1 MKPTTTDTSEG
12 ITISCDHYRSH
23 VTFCLCGP
31 GFHIN
36 TSKGLRTS
44 KLGPKSSGRRW
55 TAAALPTSSTRGR
68 IIISYWLGDSLHARL
83 LPNPVCYMSGQK
95 GNLDC
100 MFQPFPRIKRPYLN
114 TDKTPNC
121 LMRYLLLNVSPQ
133 REQRAGVIQLW
144 ALPRRSYWVFCLRN

>member
-31 GFHIN
+31 GFYIN

-55 TAAALPTSSTRGR
+55 TAAALPTSSTRGS
-68 IIISYWLGDSLHARL
+68 IIISYWLRDSLHTRL

-114 TDKTPNC
+114 TDKTANLPDEILTFEC
-121 LMRYLLLNVSPQ
+121 FTTEGRESWSYTIVS
-133 REQRAGVIQLW
+133 AAKAQL
-144 ALPRRSYWVFCLRN
+144 WVFCLRN